1 MALNFGLVFQVVLET
16 DAAVLYF
23 NEDSGLF
30 ELDLLNFCADEEARL
45 VYFYNGQIC
54 Y

>member
-23 NEDSGLF
+23 NEDGGLL